1 MHPIIGILAISIFW
15 YVVGYIIGQSEWVK
29 GPIKRWCVMDGE
41 NPEDNQTIVEARTAE
56 EAMAKGAAEVFGLV
70 VEEAQ

>member
-1 MHPIIGILAISIFW
+1 MNPALLALGFAMVA
-15 YVVGYIIGQSEWVK
+15 YAVGVKVGQSDWVK
-29 GPIKRWCVMDGE
+29 GPVRRWCVMDGE

-56 EAMAKGAAEVFGLV
+56 EAMAKGAAEVFGLI